1 MNDCKWPYTQNTVA
15 PLRTRHAVCNLN
27 MQRPLGHDRLLRMA
41 IIFTNASHQNLTT
54 TSGTPGHVSYI
65 GRLAAFDPRLD
76 KQLDFTDLG
85 DDLVYSRLWLPDG
98 APAEFGDIE
107 RLAIENDL
115 AEMRRV
121 RQLLNRERLPQIG
134 VALISALPPDREIT
148 LDEAKEI
155 AWQIV
160 FEARRGYGLAV
171 YLVIHDPSLKV
182 PEARNRHAHAFILTR
197 EMGPEGLAPTK
208 LRQGIALVRKGG
220 GSSFVAE
227 GINWPDLTSETLRT
241 KLLEYGSDIT
251 VDLIAP
257 YPQTHLRPA
266 GRGSNTG
273 RLTFHRAQKMDEN
286 LAAIHG
292 DPCEL
297 LGKLL
302 RGRSTV
308 EVEELRGFV
317 AKCVDSRRDRDA
329 TIDRILNNSQ
339 VMTLADTANPQKV
352 RFVTTASVHGLIEY
366 AVELVDRSKRGA
378 ATIHAAVG
386 ADHAAVVAA
395 IDALF
400 DDGSIETGSDLLM
413 IGSRLSDCDEMAE
426 KLESINP
433 KAVTLKAVLAS
444 VSTEAGRRK
453 RHTLPTQG
461 LVIVPRAE
469 RVGDQDLA
477 KLLDLAEQSETLVV
491 LGKDLSVETG
501 VVANRLV
508 CYAADRLTN
517 SRAISEQ
524 RIPAER
530 LLRSGL
536 TTAAI
541 KTMAARLTFEPLD
554 RSPADRDNFDFIVPT
569 NSVAL
574 KAAEK
579 ELAATYGR
587 RCIARGESSFVAD
600 LTHGPVALWPW
611 QPIVFTC
618 TDYAALPPKIREGQ
632 VATIFSIDRRNSTI
646 QALLPDGQ
654 LASISTR
661 KFPWFRSGFALSIRE
676 ARQLRGRTSLRV
688 ELGDAR
694 RAWAALVLAATQRQP
709 ASVVIDPVVARN
721 ATSFATVLSGSLPGA
736 LPTELRVMPDLNAEL
751 SAEIATWNTIEI
763 ETLPEPPAMPLG
775 RTQNSLP
782 VLLTDNVRDLLA
794 SDERASSAFDL
805 LCELLHP
812 DNGAAEEV
820 AAKLQTVCSPNGL
833 TMYAVDQIRDAYQP
847 TKVSSR
853 KEDDFD
859 MPRELAMQNPS
870 RWTKA
875 DVSLFK
881 LDLFFMFFR
890 GSNIDIT
897 SIAANRDFRGR

>member
-1 MNDCKWPYTQNTVA
+1 
-15 PLRTRHAVCNLN
+15 
-27 MQRPLGHDRLLRMA
+27 MA

-54 TSGTPGHVSYI
+54 TGGTPGHVSYI

-160 FEARRGYGLAV
+160 FEARRGYRLAV
-171 YLVIHDPSLKV
+171 YLVIHDPSLKL

-208 LRQGIALVRKGG
+208 LRKGIALVRNGR

-227 GINWPDLTSETLRT
+227 GINWPDLTSEVLRT
-241 KLLEYGSDIT
+241 KLLEYGSDVT

-302 RGRSTV
+302 RGRSTL
-308 EVEELRGFV
+308 EIEELRGFV

-329 TIDRILNNSQ
+329 AVDRILNNSE
-339 VMTLADTANPQKV
+339 VVTLADTASPQKA
-352 RFVTTASVHGLIEY
+352 RFVTTAAVHGSIEY

-378 ATIHAAVG
+378 GTIHTAVG
-386 ADHAAVVAA
+386 TDHAAVVAA
-395 IDALF
+395 INALL
-400 DDGSIETGSDLLM
+400 DDGSLETGSGLLI

-426 KLESINP
+426 TLEPVNP
-433 KAVTLKAVLAS
+433 KAVTLKAVLTG
-444 VSTEAGRRK
+444 VSAEAGRRK
-453 RHTLPTQG
+453 SRALPAQG

-508 CYAADRLTN
+508 CYAVDRLTS
-517 SRAISEQ
+517 SRSISEQ
-524 RIPAER
+524 RISAER

-541 KTMAARLTFEPLD
+541 RTMAARLTFEPLD
-554 RSPADRDNFDFIVPT
+554 KSPADRDNFDFIVRT

-574 KAAEK
+574 KAADK
-579 ELAATYGR
+579 ELAAAYGR
-587 RCIARGESSFVAD
+587 KCIARGESSFVAD
-600 LTHGPVALWPW
+600 LTHGPAALWPW
-611 QPIVFTC
+611 QPIVFTR

-632 VATIFSIDRRNSTI
+632 IATIFSIDRRLSTI
-646 QALLPDGQ
+646 QALLSDGQ
-654 LASISTR
+654 LVSISTR

-676 ARQLRGRTSLRV
+676 ARQLRGRPSLRV
-688 ELGDAR
+688 ELGYAR

-709 ASVVIDPVVARN
+709 AASVVIDPVVARN
-721 ATSFATVLSGSLPGA
+721 ATSLATVLSGSLPGT
-736 LPTELRVMPDLNAEL
+736 LPTELCVMPDSNAEL
-751 SAEIATWNTIEI
+751 SVEIARWNKIEI
-763 ETLPEPPAMPLG
+763 ETLPEPRGVPSG

-794 SDERASSAFDL
+794 SDERTSSAFDL

-812 DNGAAEEV
+812 ANGAAEEV

-833 TMYAVDQIRDAYQP
+833 TMYAVDQIRQAYQP
-847 TKVSSR
+847 TKDSSR
-853 KEDDFD
+853 EEDELD
-859 MPRELAMQNPS
+859 MPCELAIQNPR
-870 RWTKA
+870 RWAKA
-875 DVSLFK
+875 DVSPFK